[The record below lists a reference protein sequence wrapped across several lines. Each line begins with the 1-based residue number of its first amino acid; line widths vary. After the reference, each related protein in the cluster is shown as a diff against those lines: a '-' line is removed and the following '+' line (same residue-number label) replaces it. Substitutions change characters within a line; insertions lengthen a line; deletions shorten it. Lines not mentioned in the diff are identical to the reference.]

1 MMSPTNSK
9 DFSPLECD
17 PPTNLGVSS
26 EAQDGEKPSASQPKS
41 IAALEANLFYAEA
54 KRQQAHAAHA
64 KALIEYAQALD
75 ALNQAIVRR
84 NSDA

>member
-1 MMSPTNSK
+1 MSPTNK

-17 PPTNLGVSS
+17 PLLSFKSVSS
-26 EAQDGEKPSASQPKS
+26 EAQDGEKPLTV
-41 IAALEANLFYAEA
+41 AALKANLFYAEA
-54 KRQQAHAAHA
+54 QRQHAQAAHTNA
-64 KALIEYAQALD
+64 ILNYYLALD